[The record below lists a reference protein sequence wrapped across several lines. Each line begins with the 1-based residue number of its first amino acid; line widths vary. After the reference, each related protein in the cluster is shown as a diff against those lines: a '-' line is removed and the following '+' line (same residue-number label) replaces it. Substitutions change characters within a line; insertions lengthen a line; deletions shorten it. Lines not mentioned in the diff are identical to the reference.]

1 MLSRTNR
8 RKHQDLCLFDDLM
21 TWWQEAS
28 QTIDSMVCLNVWV
41 TWSYLPAL
49 QRWCWAPQSPAVCT
63 NRSVEKFSPGQT
75 RRLPPEE
82 LHLRLG
88 DGGLVVEEEP
98 GDGLAAGGRGQG
110 ALVPVVAPPVPG
122 QQGVEGELGH
132 VLGAAALGLHP
143 PARLSDGPQEDVV
156 ILQVNCVLCTF
167 LVEA

>member
-1 MLSRTNR
+1 MLGS
-8 RKHQDLCLFDDLM
+8 
-21 TWWQEAS
+21 
-28 QTIDSMVCLNVWV
+28 
-41 TWSYLPAL
+41 
-49 QRWCWAPQSPAVCT
+49 AVSSSLH

-75 RRLPPEE
+75 RRLSPEE

-143 PARLSDGPQEDVV
+143 LARLRDGPQEDVV
-156 ILQVNCVLCTF
+156 ILQVNYSDYVSLLKLRLSISVVDSPQAKVDFVAGTNIYALLTSDRLDVF
-167 LVEA
+167 LSRIQIF